1 MNADVFNSG
10 LLNFLD
16 QSPSPFHAAQRLAST
31 LSDAGFSK
39 TGSLSPSSENHT
51 DKVFITRNDSSLIAI
66 RSGSRPIT
74 ESGIRI
80 IGAHTDSPCL
90 RIKPIPDIRRS
101 GVLQLGVEIYGGVLL
116 APWFDRDLSIAGR
129 INAKTTNGL
138 RVSRLIDFQRSIAT
152 IPSLAIHLNREVH
165 KNRTINPQLELVPI
179 LCDLPDA
186 SGEGFLSIICA
197 QANSQYPDDA
207 IENVSDFELYCYD
220 TQPASRVGLH
230 GDYLASA
237 RLDNLLSCF
246 AGLRALVDAD
256 SDETIILVCN
266 DHEEVGSVS
275 AAGAQGPFLRQTL
288 EALSGGGEHVARV
301 LSKSRLIS
309 ADNAH
314 AVHPNYENKHDAE
327 HKPVLNGGPVIKY
340 NANQRYATTS
350 TTAAMF
356 RDLCASAEV
365 PVQSI
370 AMRSDM
376 GCGSTIGPITSA
388 VIGIDTV
395 DIGAPQLA
403 MHSPRELTGWQDPF
417 LLYRSL
423 LAFFNAEAL

>member
-16 QSPSPFHAAQRLAST
+16 QSPSPFHATQRLAST

-90 RIKPIPDIRRS
+90 RIKP
-101 GVLQLGVEIYGGVLL
+101 VEIYGGVLL

-186 SGEGFLSIICA
+186 SGEGFLSIVCA

-356 RDLCASAEV
+356 RDLCANADV

>member
-16 QSPSPFHAAQRLAST
+16 QSPSPFHATQRLAST

-186 SGEGFLSIICA
+186 
-197 QANSQYPDDA
+197 
-207 IENVSDFELYCYD
+207 
-220 TQPASRVGLH
+220 
-230 GDYLASA
+230 
-237 RLDNLLSCF
+237 
-246 AGLRALVDAD
+246 
-256 SDETIILVCN
+256 
-266 DHEEVGSVS
+266 
-275 AAGAQGPFLRQTL
+275 
-288 EALSGGGEHVARV
+288 
-301 LSKSRLIS
+301 
-309 ADNAH
+309 
-314 AVHPNYENKHDAE
+314 
-327 HKPVLNGGPVIKY
+327 
-340 NANQRYATTS
+340 
-350 TTAAMF
+350 
-356 RDLCASAEV
+356 
-365 PVQSI
+365 
-370 AMRSDM
+370 
-376 GCGSTIGPITSA
+376 
-388 VIGIDTV
+388 
-395 DIGAPQLA
+395 
-403 MHSPRELTGWQDPF
+403 
-417 LLYRSL
+417 
-423 LAFFNAEAL
+423 